1 MMNHTSTLK
10 TNLRQGK
17 YQALLTDLYVD
28 PGRINYQTARY
39 IKAIEC
45 YETAFGIEEV
55 SVYSAPGR
63 SEIGG
68 NHTDH
73 QHGEV
78 LAASINLD
86 AIAVVSPLDKPVVK
100 VISDGYELITIDLDD
115 LSLQETEKEST
126 RALIKG
132 VLSSAQERGY
142 RIGGFQ
148 AYITSDVLIG
158 AGLSSSAA
166 FETIIGTI
174 LSGLYNDMKIS
185 PIEIAMMGQYA
196 ENVYFGKPCGLMD
209 QMACSVGS
217 LVHIDFADSTKPVVE
232 KVTFDMAKHGYSL
245 CITDTKGSHADL
257 TPDYAAIPAEMKSV
271 AAYFGKEV
279 LRDVPANEFFRR
291 LPEVRKAT
299 CDRRVLRAIHFFR
312 ENERVRQEV
321 DALNREDISAFLQT
335 VAASGDSSFKYLQ
348 NIYSSQDVQ
357 TQNMSLALA
366 VSETVLGNR
375 GVCRVHGGGF
385 AGTIQAFVQKDA
397 VAEYKRAMD
406 DLFGRD
412 TCSVLMIR
420 KYGGIKVL

>member
-1 MMNHTSTLK
+1 MNHTTTLK
-10 TNLRQGK
+10 ENLRQEK
-17 YQALLTDLYVD
+17 YQAILTDLYVD
-28 PGRINYQTARY
+28 PNRIDYQTTRY

-45 YETAFGIEEV
+45 YETAFGAGGV
-55 SVYSAPGR
+55 SIYSAPGR

-78 LAASINLD
+78 LAASINND
-86 AIAVVSPLDKPVVK
+86 AIAVVSPLDEPVVK
-100 VISDGYELITIDLDD
+100 VISDSYELITIDLGN
-115 LSLQETEKEST
+115 LSLQESEKGST

-132 VLSSAQERGY
+132 VLVSAQERGY

-148 AYITSDVLIG
+148 TYITSDVLIG

-174 LSGLYNDMKIS
+174 LSGLYNEMKIS

-217 LVHIDFADSTKPVVE
+217 LVHIDFADPAKPVVE

-271 AAYFGKEV
+271 AAYLGKEV
-279 LRDVPANEFFRR
+279 LRDVPANEFFRS
-291 LPEVRKAT
+291 
-299 CDRRVLRAIHFFR
+299 AI
-312 ENERVRQEV
+312 
-321 DALNREDISAFLQT
+321 AI
-335 VAASGDSSFKYLQ
+335 
-348 NIYSSQDVQ
+348 
-357 TQNMSLALA
+357 
-366 VSETVLGNR
+366 
-375 GVCRVHGGGF
+375 
-385 AGTIQAFVQKDA
+385 
-397 VAEYKRAMD
+397 
-406 DLFGRD
+406 
-412 TCSVLMIR
+412 
-420 KYGGIKVL
+420 

>member
-1 MMNHTSTLK
+1 MNHTTTLK
-10 TNLRQGK
+10 ENLRQEK
-17 YQALLTDLYVD
+17 YQAILTDLYVD
-28 PGRINYQTARY
+28 PNRIDYQTTRY

-45 YETAFGIEEV
+45 YETAFGAGGV
-55 SVYSAPGR
+55 SIYSAPGR

-78 LAASINLD
+78 LAASINND
-86 AIAVVSPLDKPVVK
+86 AIAVVSPLDEPVVK
-100 VISDGYELITIDLDD
+100 VISDSYELITIDLGN
-115 LSLQETEKEST
+115 LSLQESEKGST

-132 VLSSAQERGY
+132 VLVSAQERGY

-148 AYITSDVLIG
+148 TYITSDVLIG

-174 LSGLYNDMKIS
+174 LSGLYNEMKIS

-217 LVHIDFADSTKPVVE
+217 LVHIDFADPAKPVVE

-271 AAYFGKEV
+271 AAYLGKEV
-279 LRDVPANEFFRR
+279 LRDVPANEFFRK

-299 CDRRVLRAIHFFR
+299 SDRSVLRAIHFFC
-312 ENERVRQEV
+312 ENERVHQEV
-321 DALNREDISAFLQT
+321 AALNREDISAFLQT

-348 NIYSSQDVQ
+348 NIYSGQDVQ
-357 TQNMSLALA
+357 TQNISLALA
-366 VSETVLGNR
+366 VSETVLENR

-397 VAEYKRAMD
+397 VTEYKQAMD
-406 DLFGRD
+406 DLFGKD
-412 TCSVLMIR
+412 ACSVLMIR